1 MRGASRVPSSSRCRL
16 SPNEERVEEIYKLA
30 RRADHRT
37 LRTRLHDDATWQPAA
52 TAKWNPCKGAD
63 EVVRTLLWRAEA
75 NRLRPGQTI
84 DLGSRVLVQL
94 RGRRLERLGAK
105 GLIPRLFQI
114 VVVRDGKVA
123 SIQDYGRR
131 ADAFAAAGLDA

>member
-1 MRGASRVPSSSRCRL
+1 L
-16 SPNEERVEEIYKLA
+16 SPNEEAISEVFRLA

-37 LRTRLHDDATWQPAA
+37 LREHLLEDVTWHPAS
-52 TAKWNPCKGAD
+52 TGKWNPCTSAE

-75 NRLRPGQTI
+75 NRLRPGEMI
-84 DLGSRVLVQL
+84 DLGDRVLVQL

-105 GLIPRLFQI
+105 GFVPRLFQI
-114 VVVRDGKVA
+114 IVLRDGKVA

-131 ADAFAAAGLDA
+131 EDAYAAAGLGG

>member
-1 MRGASRVPSSSRCRL
+1 L
-16 SPNEERVEEIYKLA
+16 SPNEDAVTEVFRLA

-37 LRTRLHDDATWQPAA
+37 LRTRLHDDIEWRPAS
-52 TAKWNPCKGAD
+52 TAKWNPCTTVD

-75 NRLRPGQTI
+75 NRLRPGEMI
-84 DLGSRVLVQL
+84 DLGDRVLVQL

-105 GLIPRLFQI
+105 GLVPRLFQI
-114 VVVRDGKVA
+114 IVLREGKVV

-131 ADAFAAAGLDA
+131 EEAYAAAGLGSR

>member
-1 MRGASRVPSSSRCRL
+1 MASRNQETISTVFQ
-16 SPNEERVEEIYKLA
+16 LA

-37 LRTRLHDDATWQPAA
+37 LRMHLHEDATWQPAS
-52 TAKWNPCKGAD
+52 TAKWRACSTAD
-63 EVVRTLLWRAEA
+63 DVVRTLLWRAEA
-75 NRLRPGQTI
+75 NRLRPGEMI
-84 DLGSRVLVQL
+84 DLGDRVLVQL

-114 VVVRDGKVA
+114 VVVREGKVA

-131 ADAFAAAGLDA
+131 EEAYAAAGLSS

>member
-1 MRGASRVPSSSRCRL
+1 MPSS
-16 SPNEERVEEIYKLA
+16 PNQDRIDEVFKLA

-37 LRTRLHDDATWQPAA
+37 LRTHLHEDVEWLPAS
-52 TAKWNPCKGAD
+52 TAKWNPCKDAD

-75 NRLRPGQTI
+75 NRLRPGEMI
-84 DLGSRVLVQL
+84 DLGDRVLVQL

-105 GLIPRLFQI
+105 GFVPRLFQI
-114 VVVRDGKVA
+114 VVLRDGKVA

-131 ADAFAAAGLDA
+131 EEAYAAAGLTG